1 MSQYDLLEKNEE
13 INKRSVKNAL
23 EMSQVDMREIN
34 IGEIKPK

>member
-23 EMSQVDMREIN
+23 EMSQINMREIN
-34 IGEIKPK
+34 VAALK